1 MGGGVLCYS
10 THRGWASTADETQFW
25 PRLGS
30 DGSKGRLR
38 TRFSPP
44 KKACEDQANIQPGCF
59 LQGDGRVGCPPPH
72 CHCAPSGN
80 SLPFCRIPRCYPKI
94 TS

>member
-38 TRFSPP
+38 TRFSPQKRP
-44 KKACEDQANIQPGCF
+44 VKIKQISSQD
-59 LQGDGRVGCPPPH
+59 V
-72 CHCAPSGN
+72 
-80 SLPFCRIPRCYPKI
+80 FCRVMAGWAARPPTVTAHPAGIHCRFAEYPAATPK
-94 TS
+94 